1 MRQTHKTYKTHKRRG
16 TLKKNL
22 LWPHKYYSGL
32 TRKQALA
39 RKKEIKKFGAMD
51 WRDPK
56 AYVGFKTDKYG
67 KTRKSSYTAQWDRLF
82 PEAKSLKARAQVTGV
97 PEKYLKII
105 LNRGRAAWR
114 SGHRPGQTPESWAWP
129 RLSSFLLCGK
139 GHYTADSDQVREAKK
154 ESASAR
160 KWFKR
165 CKTSKLTK
173 I

>member
-1 MRQTHKTYKTHKRRG
+1 MRKLSRATYRK
-16 TLKKNL
+16 LKLK
-22 LWPHKYYSGL
+22 PYKYYAGL

-39 RKKEIKKFGAMD
+39 RQREIKKFGSMN

-56 AYVGFKTDKYG
+56 AYVGFKTNRAVDRN

-82 PEAKSLKARAQVTGV
+82 PGVKSLEERAAVTGV
-97 PEKYLKII
+97 PEKYLLKVAQKAM
-105 LNRGRAAWR
+105 AAWR
-114 SGHRPGQTPESWAWP
+114 SGHRPGMTQQQWVYP
-129 RLSSFLLCGK
+129 RISSYLLCGK
-139 GHYTADSDQVREAKK
+139 AHYTADAKLVRNAKK

-165 CKTSKLTK
+165 CKTTKLTK